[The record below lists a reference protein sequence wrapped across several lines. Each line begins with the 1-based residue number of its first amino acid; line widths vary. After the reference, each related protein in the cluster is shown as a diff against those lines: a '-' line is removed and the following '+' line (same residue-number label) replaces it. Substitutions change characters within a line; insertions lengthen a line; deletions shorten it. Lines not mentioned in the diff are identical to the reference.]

1 MNRLDAT
8 IDSHDTKTMIINTIV
23 RYGVLLF
30 LIFLSGCAANP
41 VTGESDF
48 VLMSEDEE
56 IAIGRQNHAKI
67 IQQYGLYDA
76 PVLQE
81 YVQTVGNKLAIKSH
95 RSNLIFRFTVLDSN
109 EINAFALPGGYIYIT
124 RGLLAY
130 LSDEAE
136 LAAVLGHEIGHV
148 TARHAVRQQSAA
160 AATGFLAAILASQA
174 DFYGAGNLLNTV
186 GVALIRGYGRDNEL
200 ESDRLGAEYLA
211 KSGYDPMAMLEV
223 IRVLKNQEIYDKQL
237 AKKED
242 REPRAY
248 HGVFATHPDNDK
260 RLQEVISKAKQL
272 QTTTSKPNHNQVTYL
287 RHIEGLVFGEGEKQG
302 IVRGNKFYHRELN
315 ITLELPRH
323 WRIENKPNRIIAIAP
338 KNKALLQITAVDIN
352 KRISPKQ
359 FLKQRLKLTK
369 LQNGESFQSRQ
380 LQGYTAIS
388 SISRTVYGTRLVRF
402 VVIYKNNTAWI
413 FQGLAKDEKKPYAFD
428 DAILNTAKSF
438 RPLTALEQR
447 KTKPHQIHIITAR
460 NNTRFAT
467 LATQSQLGPNAEA
480 QLRLLN
486 NLYPKGEPTPG
497 TALKIIQ

>member
-1 MNRLDAT
+1 MKL
-8 IDSHDTKTMIINTIV
+8 NTIM
-23 RYGVLLF
+23 RYGILFF
-30 LIFLSGCAANP
+30 LILLSGCAANP

-67 IQQYGLYDA
+67 IQRYGLYDN
-76 PVLQE
+76 PTLQE

-95 RSNLIFRFTVLDSN
+95 RSNLVFRFTVLDSN

-130 LSDEAE
+130 LSNEAE

-160 AATGFLAAILASQA
+160 AATGFFAAILASQA
-174 DFYGAGNLLNTV
+174 DFYGAGNLLNTI

-211 KSGYDPMAMLEV
+211 KSGYDPLAMMEV

-242 REPRAY
+242 REPNAY

-260 RLQEVISKAKQL
+260 RLQEVIGRAKQL
-272 QTTTSKPNHNQVTYL
+272 QSNPSTNHHQVAFL
-287 RHIEGLVFGEGEKQG
+287 RNIEGLVFGEGEKQG

-315 ITLELPRH
+315 IKLELPLS
-323 WRIENKPNRIIAIAP
+323 WRIENQPNRIVAIAP
-338 KNKALLQITAVDIN
+338 ENKGLLQITAVDIN
-352 KRISPKQ
+352 KRISPMQ
-359 FLKQRLKLTK
+359 FLKQRLKLSQ
-369 LQNGESFQSRQ
+369 LQNGEYFKSHQ
-380 LQGYTAIS
+380 LEGYTAIS
-388 SISRTVYGTRLVRF
+388 SVSRTVYGTRLVRF

-413 FQGLAKDEKKPYAFD
+413 FQGLAKDENQPYQFD
-428 DAILNTAKSF
+428 DAILNTARSF
-438 RPLTALEQR
+438 RTLTAAER
-447 KTKPHQIHIITAR
+447 NKAKPRRIHIITASKT
-460 NNTRFAT
+460 TRFDV
-467 LATQSQLGPNAEA
+467 LARESQLGANAEA

-486 NLYPKGEPTPG
+486 KRYPDGDPIPG

>member
-1 MNRLDAT
+1 ML
-8 IDSHDTKTMIINTIV
+8 IKTV
-23 RYGVLLF
+23 SRYGVIFF
-30 LIFLSGCAANP
+30 LIVLSGCAANP
-41 VTGESDF
+41 VTGEPDF
-48 VLMSEDEE
+48 VLMSENEE

-67 IQQYGLYDA
+67 IQRYGSYNN

-81 YVQTVGNKLAIKSH
+81 YVQTTGNRLAVKSH

-130 LSDEAE
+130 LSNEAE

-160 AATGFLAAILASQA
+160 TATGFFAAILASQA
-174 DFYGAGNLLNTV
+174 GFYGAGSLLNTI

-211 KSGYDPMAMLEV
+211 KSGYDPLAMMNV

-237 AKKED
+237 AKIEG

-260 RLQEVISKAKQL
+260 RLQEVIGRAKQL
-272 QTTTSKPNHNQVTYL
+272 QTKSPRDNNNQVAFL
-287 RHIEGLVFGEGEKQG
+287 QQIEGLVFGEGEKQG
-302 IVRGNKFYHRELN
+302 IVRGNKFYHRQLN
-315 ITLELPRH
+315 IKLDLPRN
-323 WRIENKPNRIIAIAP
+323 WRIENRPNSIIAIAP
-338 KNKALLQITAVDIN
+338 KNKGLLQITAVDIN

-359 FLKQRLKLTK
+359 FLKQRLKLSK
-369 LQNGESFQSRQ
+369 LKNAERFSNNQ
-380 LQGYTAIS
+380 LEGYTAIS

-402 VVIYKNNTAWI
+402 VVIYKNNTAWV
-413 FQGLAKDEKKPYAFD
+413 FQGLAKDENKPYQFD
-428 DAILNTAKSF
+428 NAIINTAKSF
-438 RPLTALEQR
+438 RPLTASERLKAR
-447 KTKPHQIHIITAR
+447 PRRLRIITVKK
-460 NNTRFAT
+460 NTRFAT
-467 LATQSQLGPNAEA
+467 LANQSQLGPTAEA

-486 NLYPKGEPTPG
+486 KLYPKGEPISG
-497 TALKIIQ
+497 SALKIIE